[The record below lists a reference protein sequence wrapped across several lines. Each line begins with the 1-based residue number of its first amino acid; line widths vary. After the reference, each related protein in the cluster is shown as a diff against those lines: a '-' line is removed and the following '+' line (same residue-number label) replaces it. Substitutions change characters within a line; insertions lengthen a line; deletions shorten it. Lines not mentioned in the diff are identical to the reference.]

1 MDNFNYRNSYVIVG
15 KITSAGY
22 AAGQVAN
29 PESVT
34 PPTVSGALVLP
45 TIIDSSGVS
54 VTRSVYTERSGG
66 VIRQNID
73 GGVESVT
80 PVTVNFGRFSSA
92 LAALSSNVATANVD
106 TVGTVGTIKHGGYD
120 IAPEDLNN
128 VFVGILHQASRYASG
143 SFTAGVWTLK
153 LYGNCQLSPNDYGT
167 NQSTGENPFPA
178 QWTATPSKTTKAP
191 WGQLW
196 SALSLGYGNNE
207 TFMHPM
213 TSTYPLHIATAW
225 VDGIVTTFTLPY
237 LPLNS
242 DAAITGRNIIT
253 KNGVRTAVTSVNTT
267 TGVVTIASAGS
278 SGDIWVV
285 VYETNFVAT

>member
-15 KITSAGY
+15 KIDSDGY

-29 PESVT
+29 PDSVT
-34 PPTVSGALVLP
+34 PTLVSGALVLP
-45 TIIDSSGVS
+45 TIIDSTGTA

-73 GGVESVT
+73 GGVESVS
-80 PVTVNFGRFSSA
+80 PVTLNFGRFSSA
-92 LAALSSNVATANVD
+92 LAALSSNVASANVD

-120 IAPEDLNN
+120 ISPEDLNN
-128 VFVGILHQASRYASG
+128 LFIGVLHQTSEYASG
-143 SFTAGVWTLK
+143 SYTAGKWTLK

-213 TSTYPLHIATAW
+213 TSTSPLHIATAW
-225 VDGIVTTFTLPY
+225 MDGTDTTFTLPY

-242 DAAITGRNIIT
+242 DFAVTGRNMVYL
-253 KNGVRTAVTSVNTT
+253 NGTRVAVTSINTT
-267 TGVVTIASAGS
+267 TGLVTLTAAGS
-278 SGDIWVV
+278 ANDIVVV
-285 VYETNFVAT
+285 VYETNFVAS